1 MREGICRRGLS
12 SWRSRRWLSLA
23 LVLASAL
30 GGCGGV
36 AAQEQPSTTTAT
48 PTSDWVMLERTR
60 WDALTTLALTLE
72 ARLTERVEQAKTLQD
87 QLDGSRQSI
96 ATLTSESEALQ
107 RELSETRSSRDN
119 WQTSLEQERIL
130 WTAERLELVDQ
141 RDRARNQRDTVARRA
156 AVLERSNRRNRMA
169 WMVGIPVAAAA
180 GVVGGL
186 LYENSN

>member
-1 MREGICRRGLS
+1 
-12 SWRSRRWLSLA
+12 
-23 LVLASAL
+23 VLASAL

-36 AAQEQPSTTTAT
+36 AAQEQPNTTTAT